1 MSHDFSDYGQN
12 FGPQTPPLT
21 KSSKAPIL
29 LAVLGGLGLLCLLVC
44 CGAGVWLVQFGMS
57 VVSADIENQLRDHP
71 QIEEHVGVIQKL
83 EVDWAKSL
91 AEDDYDIWT
100 YDIEG
105 SKGKGE
111 IVVESKSDFNS
122 DSEVIISATLRLST
136 GEKIELTID

>member
-12 FGPQTPPLT
+12 LQPQPTAPK
-21 KSSKAPIL
+21 KSSKQPII
-29 LAVLGGLGLLCLLVC
+29 LAVVGGIALMCLLVC
-44 CGAGVWLVQFGMS
+44 CGAGIWVVQFGMS

-71 QIEEHVGVIQKL
+71 EIEEHVGAIQSL
-83 EVDWAKSL
+83 EVDWAKSM

-105 SKGKGE
+105 SKASGE
-111 IVVESKSDFNS
+111 LIVESTSD
-122 DSEVIISATLRLST
+122 DDGEVIVAATLRLST

>member
-1 MSHDFSDYGQN
+1 M
-12 FGPQTPPLT
+12 
-21 KSSKAPIL
+21 
-29 LAVLGGLGLLCLLVC
+29 VCVLVC

-71 QIEEHVGVIQKL
+71 EIEEHVGVIQKL
-83 EVDWAKSL
+83 EVNWAKSL

-105 SKGKGE
+105 SKASGE
-111 IVVESKSDFNS
+111 LIVESESDI
-122 DSEVIISATLRLST
+122 DSEVIVSATLRLST

>member
-1 MSHDFSDYGQN
+1 M
-12 FGPQTPPLT
+12 
-21 KSSKAPIL
+21 
-29 LAVLGGLGLLCLLVC
+29 VCVLVC

-71 QIEEHVGVIQKL
+71 EIEEHVGAIQKL

-105 SKGKGE
+105 SKASGE
-111 IVVESKSDFNS
+111 LIVESASED
-122 DSEVIISATLRLST
+122 DGEVIIAASLRLST
-136 GEKIELTID
+136 GETIELTIE